1 MPITHKID
9 VGRRIVLTRAFGIV
23 TDSELFQYHTNLPSA
38 PDFDPSFNL
47 LSDFTEVTKW
57 DVQSSTVHRIASIPL
72 FGDSSLRAI
81 VAGSDVIFG
90 HVRMFLTLRDIDPNN
105 LRVFRDLNE
114 ARKWLGLDKI

>member
-9 VGRRIVLTRAFGIV
+9 VGRRIVFTRAFGIV
-23 TDSELFQYHTNLPSA
+23 TDSELFQYHTNLPSD

-72 FGDSSLRAI
+72 FVDSSLRAI

-114 ARKWLGLDKI
+114 ARKWLGLD

>member
-23 TDSELFQYHTNLPSA
+23 TDSELFEYHTNLPSD

-57 DVQSSTVHRIASIPL
+57 DVQSRTVHRIASIRL

-81 VAGSDVIFG
+81 VASSDVIFG
-90 HVRMFLTLRDIDPNN
+90 HVRMFLTLRDIDPKN